1 MGVPLTKQ
9 QMKRLRKKGLLPPVG
24 SFAFGTPDKRKSGEE
39 YLYVLE
45 DPFKYGPETEP
56 QWKSFI
62 HTVRVD
68 SGSFD
73 PDKFYALHLS
83 RREIEDAARDLSRN
97 LDNGLEL
104 SGSQGFGKSWKVE
117 YSNFNL
123 RHQPK
128 SFLGNLGKLEPANI
142 GTQFSLVPSDV
153 RKLSGF
159 ATIVDYDAKKSYF
172 GGDKP
177 RRKKKYQLKGDED
190 IIDEK
195 KGQDSWEA
203 MLELSKLEGG
213 VVRGKP
219 QDIYIASELAKGNY
233 GKKSAVSQPVN
244 KIINRPMKVWN
255 AERYKVDTKKYLNVR
270 REFFKD
276 ELKDFGEGKGSATS
290 YLNKLMDEI
299 KARQKSKEY
308 NEERRERRVEEL
320 ERVPP
325 IFYLPTSFLAE
336 DHYNKIVKKQKKEA
350 LKRTMRRKA
359 RGKKELIF

>member
-45 DPFKYGPETEP
+45 EKYRDKPP
-56 QWKSFI
+56 AWKSFI

-73 PDKFYALHLS
+73 PDRFYALHLS

-97 LDNGLEL
+97 LDDGLEL

-123 RHQPK
+123 RYQPK
-128 SFLGNLGKLEPANI
+128 SLRSPDKISDPATI
-142 GTQFSLVPSDV
+142 GTQFSLAPSDV

-159 ATIVDYDAKKSYF
+159 ATVVDYDAKKRYF

-177 RRKKKYQLKGDED
+177 RRKKFQLKGDED

-203 MLELSKLEGG
+203 MLELSNLEGG
-213 VVRGKP
+213 AVRGKT

-244 KIINRPMKVWN
+244 KIINRPMKVWD

-276 ELKDFGEGKGSATS
+276 ELKDFGEGKGSAKS

-299 KARQKSKEY
+299 KARQKSEEY
-308 NEERRERRVEEL
+308 NEERREERAEDL

-336 DHYNKIVKKQKKEA
+336 DSYNKIVKKQKKEA